1 MFNKYPT
8 QLCGFSG
15 TPPRLL
21 RLFLYTLIPILS
33 SLIYGYCSLSGMSLF
48 EKPHE
53 QVNKKKKNVDSIFGL
68 TMLINYFII
77 AYCSIRIRR
86 TLRAG
91 PITSATTRRMNRDM
105 DRALIPIFS
114 NVFPSSYM
122 HYAISKCDDYPWLG
136 LIDTCMI
143 NSLFIFSP
151 ISIIHF
157 VRPYRRTAQKWFRL
171 IGSRRLTVAETSGSV
186 TGLTQRHVKG
196 RPIFYVRKLSI
207 TPITL

>member
-53 QVNKKKKNVDSIFGL
+53 QVIENRELVLRHFGFSISKFE
-68 TMLINYFII
+68 IVE
-77 AYCSIRIRR
+77 
-86 TLRAG
+86 TLF
-91 PITSATTRRMNRDM
+91 
-105 DRALIPIFS
+105 ALIPIFS

>member
-1 MFNKYPT
+1 
-8 QLCGFSG
+8 
-15 TPPRLL
+15 
-21 RLFLYTLIPILS
+21 
-33 SLIYGYCSLSGMSLF
+33 
-48 EKPHE
+48 
-53 QVNKKKKNVDSIFGL
+53 
-68 TMLINYFII
+68 MLINYFII
-77 AYCSIRIRR
+77 AYCSIQIRR

-105 DRALIPIFS
+105 DRVLMFNALIPIFS

-157 VRPYRRTAQKWFRL
+157 VRPYRRTIQRWFGF
-171 IGSRRLTVAETSGSV
+171 IGSRRLTITETSGSV
-186 TGLTQRHVKG
+186 ANLTQRHVKG
-196 RPIFYVRKLSI
+196 RPVFYVRKLSI